1 MSRLLT
7 FYLAIIFFS
16 CASKIAT
23 GGKKPDWLV
32 SRPSDKE
39 NWYGVGSV
47 SVDKQIDYKK
57 VARLRAVSEV
67 AEQIKIKIES
77 KLVDVVEVSNSQI
90 NEFSSSIVESRVDA
104 SLDFIEYFDS
114 FVGGDGQ
121 FHVIAKL
128 NRKKYFEK
136 LDIELGKAE
145 KISSDLILSASSVFN
160 GSTFKKLS
168 QAMSEIGPFLDLSP
182 KMEYPIGSGST
193 ELIYDIISK
202 LIYEHNNRLQIKTE
216 PDNIVI
222 TPLLDLKREMSL
234 YAFDKKLNSGVSN
247 ISLIMSVPFL
257 DSFDTL
263 LTSDNGRA
271 RFVLP
276 DFFPISSEYKILFY
290 LDFSKV
296 KDDRSKQLMKVS
308 SLRFPLD
315 LSIKSPSIFID
326 DDIFNLGK
334 KISNRSL
341 VDRVKT
347 IFENSYSASFIGEP
361 ETSDL
366 KMIINIQTER
376 RRERLG
382 GNFPFIVY
390 GNGGINLVRTEDNS
404 VIKVIQLHEKKGS
417 DFNSENL
424 AGLDAIDKIE
434 KDLEEILG
442 QLSH

>member
-1 MSRLLT
+1 M
-7 FYLAIIFFS
+7 
-16 CASKIAT
+16 
-23 GGKKPDWLV
+23 
-32 SRPSDKE
+32 
-39 NWYGVGSV
+39 
-47 SVDKQIDYKK
+47 
-57 VARLRAVSEV
+57 
-67 AEQIKIKIES
+67 
-77 KLVDVVEVSNSQI
+77 
-90 NEFSSSIVESRVDA
+90 
-104 SLDFIEYFDS
+104 
-114 FVGGDGQ
+114 
-121 FHVIAKL
+121 
-128 NRKKYFEK
+128 
-136 LDIELGKAE
+136 
-145 KISSDLILSASSVFN
+145 ILSASSVFN

-234 YAFDKKLNSGVSN
+234 YAFDKKLNRGVSN

-326 DDIFNLGK
+326 DDIFNLP
-334 KISNRSL
+334 
-341 VDRVKT
+341 
-347 IFENSYSASFIGEP
+347 EMSYE
-361 ETSDL
+361 
-366 KMIINIQTER
+366 
-376 RRERLG
+376 
-382 GNFPFIVY
+382 
-390 GNGGINLVRTEDNS
+390 
-404 VIKVIQLHEKKGS
+404 
-417 DFNSENL
+417 
-424 AGLDAIDKIE
+424 
-434 KDLEEILG
+434 
-442 QLSH
+442 